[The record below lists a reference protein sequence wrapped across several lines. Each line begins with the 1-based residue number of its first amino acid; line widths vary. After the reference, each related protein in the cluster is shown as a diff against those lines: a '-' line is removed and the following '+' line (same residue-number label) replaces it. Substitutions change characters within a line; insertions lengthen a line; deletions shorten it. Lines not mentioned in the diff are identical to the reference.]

1 MQQTQTFEILV
12 VDDEPPIY
20 DLLVRIGKQAFPEAT
35 FVNTRGP
42 RETIDY
48 LDQHLT
54 ESPQLILLDID
65 LKQAT
70 DGLDLLPQLANRFK
84 GQVPI
89 VMFSASDSKLDVQR
103 AYQNGAIAYTQKP
116 DELSAWKN
124 YVATLKTY
132 WYDTTLLPPSVS
144 PAD

>member
-1 MQQTQTFEILV
+1 MQQEQAFEILV

-35 FVNTRGP
+35 FANTRGP

-48 LDQHLT
+48 LDQHPTKL
-54 ESPQLILLDID
+54 PHLILLDID

-70 DGLDLLPQLANRFK
+70 DGLDLLPQLVNRFK

-89 VMFSASDSKLDVQR
+89 VVFTSSTRKLDVQR

-116 DELSAWKN
+116 DELPAWKD
-124 YVATLKTY
+124 YVAMLKTY
-132 WYDTTLLPPSVS
+132 WYNTTLLPQSVS
-144 PAD
+144 PSD